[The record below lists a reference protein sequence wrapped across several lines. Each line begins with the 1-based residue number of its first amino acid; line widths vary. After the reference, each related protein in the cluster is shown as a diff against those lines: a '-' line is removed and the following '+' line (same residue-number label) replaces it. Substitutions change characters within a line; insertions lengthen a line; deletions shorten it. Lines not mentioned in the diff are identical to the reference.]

1 MSGFT
6 PNKDISDSHT
16 IITLEKN
23 VSVEC
28 GDVDVYIDVCGNNET
43 FSVDQGELD
52 LDVSMD
58 FDVEDLEYFN
68 EEQVDALLSGL
79 VKYHPELMGSRIFGC
94 VPTDTDAIKALMERL
109 DEINGKHAVI
119 GAELGA
125 IRRAAGML
133 TVAGPDMSRIVNK

>member
-6 PNKDISDSHT
+6 PNKDISDCHT
-16 IITLEKN
+16 ITTLEKTIP
-23 VSVEC
+23 VEC
-28 GDVDVYIDVCGNNET
+28 EDVEIYIDVCGNNES
-43 FSVDQGELD
+43 FSVDQGEQD
-52 LDVSMD
+52 LEVSMD
-58 FDVEDLEYFN
+58 FDVADLEYL
-68 EEQVDALLSGL
+68 EEEHIDALLSGL

>member
-6 PNKDISDSHT
+6 PNKDISDCHT
-16 IITLEKN
+16 IITLEKTIP
-23 VSVEC
+23 VEC
-28 GDVDVYIDVCGNNET
+28 GDIDIYIDVCGNNES
-43 FSVDQGELD
+43 FSVDQGEQD

-58 FDVEDLEYFN
+58 FDVADLEYL
-68 EEQVDALLSGL
+68 EDKDVDALLSGL
-79 VKYHPELMGSRIFGC
+79 VKHHPELMGSRIFGC